1 MGREENIQVFDDTKK
16 KCQSDSR
23 LIQAIAQANA
33 AQKLIL
39 GSDTETW
46 KSACRYMRPAQVTVS
61 RKRTLEAASAYHGKK
76 VCVLNFASATNPGG
90 GVTRGS
96 SAQEEAI
103 CRCSTLYF
111 SLIEQSMWKG
121 FYTPHRAQRDPLHN
135 DDCIYTPGVVVIKTD
150 TATPQALPPE
160 DWYTVNV
167 LTCAAP
173 NLREQPSNPMNDGDG
188 ARGVQIEKQELRQL
202 HEKRMRRILSSV
214 AAEGNEVMIL
224 GAFGCGAFRNPPEI
238 VAEAMRTVI
247 QEYRSFFEAV
257 EFAVYCPPRDDSN
270 YRVFERVLGR
280 ILWGNQAV

>member
-1 MGREENIQVFDDTKK
+1 MGREENVQVFEDTKQ
-16 KCQSDSR
+16 KCQSDVSLR
-23 LIQAIAQANA
+23 QAIAQANA
-33 AQKLIL
+33 AQRLIL
-39 GSDTETW
+39 ESDSETW
-46 KSACRYMRPAQVTVS
+46 KPPRRYMRPAQVMVS
-61 RKRTLEAASAYHGKK
+61 RKRTLEAASAYVGRK
-76 VCVLNFASATNPGG
+76 VSVLNFASATNPGG

-173 NLREQPSNPMNDGDG
+173 NLRERPSNPMNDGDG
-188 ARGVQIEKQELRQL
+188 ARSVQIGKQELRQL
-202 HEKRMRRILSSV
+202 HEKRMRRILSIA
-214 AAEGNEVMIL
+214 AAEGNEIMIL

-280 ILWGNQAV
+280 I

>member
-96 SAQEEAI
+96 SAQ
-103 CRCSTLYF
+103 
-111 SLIEQSMWKG
+111 G
-121 FYTPHRAQRDPLHN
+121 FTPA
-135 DDCIYTPGVVVIKTD
+135 
-150 TATPQALPPE
+150 
-160 DWYTVNV
+160 
-167 LTCAAP
+167 
-173 NLREQPSNPMNDGDG
+173 
-188 ARGVQIEKQELRQL
+188 
-202 HEKRMRRILSSV
+202 
-214 AAEGNEVMIL
+214 
-224 GAFGCGAFRNPPEI
+224 
-238 VAEAMRTVI
+238 
-247 QEYRSFFEAV
+247 
-257 EFAVYCPPRDDSN
+257 
-270 YRVFERVLGR
+270 
-280 ILWGNQAV
+280 

>member
-202 HEKRMRRILSSV
+202 HEKRMRRILSIA

-238 VAEAMRTVI
+238 VAEARRTVI

-280 ILWGNQAV
+280 I

>member
-1 MGREENIQVFDDTKK
+1 MGREENVQVFEDTKQ
-16 KCQSDSR
+16 KCQSDVSLR
-23 LIQAIAQANA
+23 QAIAQANA
-33 AQKLIL
+33 AQRLIL
-39 GSDTETW
+39 ESDSETW
-46 KSACRYMRPAQVTVS
+46 KPPRRYMRPAQVMVS
-61 RKRTLEAASAYHGKK
+61 RKRTLEAASAYVGRK
-76 VCVLNFASATNPGG
+76 VSVLNFASATNPGG

-121 FYTPHRAQRDPLHN
+121 FYAPHRAQKNPLHN

-173 NLREQPSNPMNDGDG
+173 NLRERPSNPMNDGDG
-188 ARGVQIEKQELRQL
+188 ARGVHIGKQELRQL
-202 HEKRMRRILSSV
+202 HEKRIRRVLSIA

-224 GAFGCGAFRNPPEI
+224 GAFGCGAFHNPPEV
-238 VAEAMRTVI
+238 VAEAMRTVVR
-247 QEYRSFFEAV
+247 EYRSYFQV
-257 EFAVYCPPRDDSN
+257 IEFAVYCPPRDDTN

-280 ILWGNQAV
+280 I

>member
-173 NLREQPSNPMNDGDG
+173 NLRERPSNPMNDGDG
-188 ARGVQIEKQELRQL
+188 ARSVQIGKQELRQL
-202 HEKRMRRILSSV
+202 HEKRMRRILSIA
-214 AAEGNEVMIL
+214 AAEGNEIMIL

-280 ILWGNQAV
+280 I

>member
-1 MGREENIQVFDDTKK
+1 MGREENIQVFEDTKK
-16 KCQSDSR
+16 KCQNDSR
-23 LIQAIAQANA
+23 LIPAIAQANA

-46 KSACRYMRPAQVTVS
+46 KSACRYMRPAQVIVS
-61 RKRTLEAASAYHGKK
+61 RKRTLEAASAYVGRK

-103 CRCSTLYF
+103 CRCSSLYF
-111 SLIEQSMWKG
+111 NLTEKRMWDG
-121 FYTPHRAQRDPLHN
+121 FYGPHRAQRDPLHN
-135 DDCIYTPGVVVIKTD
+135 GDCIYTPGVVVIKTD

-173 NLREQPSNPMNDGDG
+173 NLRERPGD
-188 ARGVQIEKQELRQL
+188 RSIQIGKAELRQL
-202 HEKRMRRILSSV
+202 HEKRMRRILSIA
-214 AAEGNEVMIL
+214 AAEGNEIMIL
-224 GAFGCGAFRNPPEI
+224 GAFGCGAFRNPPEV
-238 VAEAMRTVI
+238 VAEAMRTVVR
-247 QEYRSFFEAV
+247 EYRSYFQVIEL
-257 EFAVYCPPRDDSN
+257 AVYCPPRDDTN

-280 ILWGNQAV
+280 I

>member
-202 HEKRMRRILSSV
+202 HEKRMRRILSIA

-224 GAFGCGAFRNPPEI
+224 GAYGCGAFHNPPNI
-238 VAEAMRTVI
+238 VAEAMKTVV

-257 EFAVYCPPRDDSN
+257 EVAVYCPPRDDSN
-270 YRVFERVLGR
+270 YRVFERVLGH
-280 ILWGNQAV
+280 I

>member
-202 HEKRMRRILSSV
+202 HEKRMRRILSIV

-280 ILWGNQAV
+280 I

>member
-1 MGREENIQVFDDTKK
+1 MGREENIQVFEDTKK
-16 KCQSDSR
+16 KCQNDSR
-23 LIQAIAQANA
+23 LIPAIAQANA

-46 KSACRYMRPAQVTVS
+46 KPACRYIRPAQVTVS

-173 NLREQPSNPMNDGDG
+173 NLRERPSNPMNDGDG
-188 ARGVQIEKQELRQL
+188 ARSVQIGKQELRQL
-202 HEKRMRRILSSV
+202 HEKRMRRILSIA
-214 AAEGNEVMIL
+214 AAEGNEIMIL

-270 YRVFERVLGR
+270 YRVFEWVLGR
-280 ILWGNQAV
+280 I

>member
-202 HEKRMRRILSSV
+202 HEKRMRRILSIA

-280 ILWGNQAV
+280 I

>member
-1 MGREENIQVFDDTKK
+1 MGRKENIQVFDDTKK

-202 HEKRMRRILSSV
+202 HEKRMRRILSIA

-280 ILWGNQAV
+280 I